1 MPLKQ
6 NLLKALEK
14 DRELLEM
21 ERQLREQY
29 SSNRE
34 VYKWGDPNNIP
45 LSKIEKNPIL
55 KEQPEPFTIRPL
67 SRRGKKE
74 HQLEIPDQ
82 RYKLNPIK
90 PLVACRSARNG
101 TVDVNKQSDVGK
113 EMENGQRSRSGCLFA
128 RNLQEDKQKLKEL
141 RREVPKKMEINSL
154 REKSVYDVSSNKEKT
169 NIFDD
174 DLPDTNQLYRDYY
187 NEQLLIIKSEKPNIS
202 LRESQ
207 DKIKKMWDVST
218 ENPRNNV

>member
-1 MPLKQ
+1 MPLKKD
-6 NLLKALEK
+6 LLKALEK
-14 DRELLEM
+14 DRELLEID
-21 ERQLREQY
+21 RQLREQY

-34 VYKWGDPNNIP
+34 IHKWSDPNNSP
-45 LSKIEKNPIL
+45 PSKIEKKSII
-55 KEQPEPFTIRPL
+55 KEQSEQFTIRPL
-67 SRRGKKE
+67 SRRGNRDKPLK
-74 HQLEIPDQ
+74 LEIPDQ

-101 TVDVNKQSDVGK
+101 TVDVNKQLDIGK
-113 EMENGQRSRSGCLFA
+113 EMENGQRSCLFA
-128 RNLQEDKQKLKEL
+128 RNLQEDRQKLKEI

-202 LRESQ
+202 LREGQ